1 MKKMSSLL
9 AGLSLLFTVSVMSQ
23 DFNWATQAGGNGT
36 DQGYDISMDGNGNI
50 YVCGWFTETVQFGSE
65 TLISFGMQDIFIACY
80 DTSGVFKWAKQAGSD
95 ENEVSAGIVTNPD
108 GYSFITGW
116 FSGTAD
122 FDEHSITSAGSYD
135 IYVAKYDPNGNCLWV
150 NGGGGE
156 QDDYGNRITLA
167 NDGGC
172 CIGGSFRGE
181 ISIGGHSLGSMGD
194 RDILLTHFSA
204 NGDVACAKSAGGTG
218 EDRAYGIYQD
228 DDGNYYLTGFYTG
241 TAYFD
246 SYDLTS
252 PAIISSFVAK
262 MNNQGVFQWV
272 QSAGG
277 EANDFA
283 RGFEIAPDDE
293 GNLVATGFFS
303 NVLNVAGHSIV
314 SNGGQFDFD
323 IYLLK
328 FDYEGTVTWAR
339 NAGGYGM
346 DHGRDLFVLPNGE
359 IYLTGFFSGTGF
371 FGEIMV
377 EASGM
382 ADVFMAKYDTYGE
395 IDCMVVGGGLGN
407 DYGYGITGDG
417 LGNLYL
423 TGVFEDDATFGGTVL
438 QAVGDK
444 DIFVAKIP
452 GETSG
457 VSTGALPGGM
467 IIYPNP
473 AKDML
478 VINPGN
484 SFKGRKDFKYQIS
497 DMAGELLAGSGEL
510 KFAGQDIF
518 QVDISALKPGSYIVR
533 VFGEGFSYSQKVI
546 IE

>member
-1 MKKMSSLL
+1 
-9 AGLSLLFTVSVMSQ
+9 
-23 DFNWATQAGGNGT
+23 
-36 DQGYDISMDGNGNI
+36 
-50 YVCGWFTETVQFGSE
+50 
-65 TLISFGMQDIFIACY
+65 
-80 DTSGVFKWAKQAGSD
+80 
-95 ENEVSAGIVTNPD
+95 
-108 GYSFITGW
+108 
-116 FSGTAD
+116 
-122 FDEHSITSAGSYD
+122 
-135 IYVAKYDPNGNCLWV
+135 
-150 NGGGGE
+150 
-156 QDDYGNRITLA
+156 
-167 NDGGC
+167 
-172 CIGGSFRGE
+172 
-181 ISIGGHSLGSMGD
+181 
-194 RDILLTHFSA
+194 
-204 NGDVACAKSAGGTG
+204 
-218 EDRAYGIYQD
+218 
-228 DDGNYYLTGFYTG
+228 
-241 TAYFD
+241 
-246 SYDLTS
+246 
-252 PAIISSFVAK
+252 

-277 EANDFA
+277 GANDFA

-303 NVLNVAGHSIV
+303 NVLNVADHSIV

-377 EASGM
+377 EAYGM

-395 IDCMVVGGGLGN
+395 IDHVVVGGGLGN

-457 VSTGALPGGM
+457 VSGGALPGGM

-478 VINPGN
+478 VVNTGSIFENQYGIK
-484 SFKGRKDFKYQIS
+484 FKIS
-497 DMAGELLAGSGEL
+497 DMLGKLLIEPGHVASNDKKE
-510 KFAGQDIF
+510 IF
-518 QVDISALKPGSYIVR
+518 VDISSLRPGAYLIKL
-533 VFGEGFSYSQKVI
+533 FNENFSLSGKFI
-546 IE
+546 IED